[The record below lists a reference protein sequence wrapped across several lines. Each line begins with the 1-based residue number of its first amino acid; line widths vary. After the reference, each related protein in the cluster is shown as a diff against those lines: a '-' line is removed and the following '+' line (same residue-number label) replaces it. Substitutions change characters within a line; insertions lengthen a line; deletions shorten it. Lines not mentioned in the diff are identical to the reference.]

1 MLLAQLGRFLF
12 GRRKR
17 VQVPGKAS
25 SAREEIRNLPLNCCI
40 EQIQSVRI
48 GFVTFEMDWP
58 PKGGKLQSFP
68 EIDRA
73 AWFDLPA
80 AHVKMLESQRPLLDR
95 LVELVDRG
103 AIPAP

>member
-1 MLLAQLGRFLF
+1 M
-12 GRRKR
+12 
-17 VQVPGKAS
+17 
-25 SAREEIRNLPLNCCI
+25 E
-40 EQIQSVRI
+40 
-48 GFVTFEMDWP
+48 WP